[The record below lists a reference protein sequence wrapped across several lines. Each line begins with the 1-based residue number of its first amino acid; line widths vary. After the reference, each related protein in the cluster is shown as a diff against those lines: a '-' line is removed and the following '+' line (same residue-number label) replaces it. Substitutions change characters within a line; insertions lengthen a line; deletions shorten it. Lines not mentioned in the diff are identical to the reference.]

1 MLTNK
6 NNDKTITRNYISR
19 MRHLIKEYNLTKE
32 GKHPRY
38 RFVTDFYK
46 ANNIKRQNFI
56 KYYHRFNQN
65 PCDNSLLPLKRGPKY
80 STRRTIPFIEKKVTT
95 LREQGANRYEISEI
109 LKEKLGRFAPT
120 PSTVYN
126 ILKRYG
132 MNVLKPKQKENKRK
146 IVKNK
151 IGELAHI
158 DCHYLP
164 KGIIMNNNNRLYVV
178 GIIDDYSRLAWCE
191 IVDNIQSLNVMFS
204 LMHLFRQLKHSYGIE
219 FKEAMTDNGPEF
231 GGNSTKSNV
240 DNQMTNPVK
249 RLFYEMGIKHRR
261 IKPYRPQ
268 TNGKIERFWRTF
280 EEDFAQETVFETR
293 QELDDELFKYMIY
306 YNEYRPHQ
314 GLNGKKPV
322 ECLEENV

>member
-1 MLTNK
+1 MLNEKNK
-6 NNDKTITRNYISR
+6 DKTIIRDYVSR
-19 MRHLIKEYNLTKE
+19 MKRLVNEYELTKQ
-32 GKHPRY
+32 GKHPRF
-38 RFVTDFYK
+38 RFVTDFYN
-46 ANNIKRQNFI
+46 ANNLKRQNII
-56 KYYHRFNQN
+56 KYYHRYINN
-65 PCDNSLLPLKRGPKY
+65 PIDYSLLPAKRGPKY
-80 STRRTIPFIEKKVTT
+80 STRRTIRFIEKKVTQ
-95 LREQGANRYEISEI
+95 LREKGANRYEISEI
-109 LKEKLGRFAPT
+109 LKEELGKFAPT

-126 ILKRYG
+126 ILKRY
-132 MNVLKPKQKENKRK
+132 NLNILKPKQKENKRK

-164 KGIIMNNNNRLYVV
+164 KGIIMNNNDRLYVV
-178 GIIDDYSRLAWCE
+178 GIIDDYSRIAWCE

-219 FKEAMTDNGPEF
+219 FKEVMTDNGPEF
-231 GGNSTKSNV
+231 GGNNSKEEN
-240 DNQMTNPVK
+240 NQMTNPVK
-249 RLFYEMGIKHRR
+249 RLFYEMGVKHRR

-280 EEDFAQETVFETR
+280 EEDFIEETVFETR
-293 QELDDELFKYMIY
+293 KELDDELFKYMVY

-322 ECLEENV
+322 DYVEKQ

>member
-1 MLTNK
+1 MLNEKNK
-6 NNDKTITRNYISR
+6 DNTIIRNYISR
-19 MRHLIKEYNLTKE
+19 MKRLVNEYELTKQ
-32 GKHPRY
+32 GKHPRF
-38 RFVTDFYK
+38 RFVTDFYN
-46 ANNIKRQNFI
+46 ANSLKRQNFI
-56 KYYHRFNQN
+56 KYYHRYINN
-65 PCDNSLLPLKRGPKY
+65 PIDHSLLPAKRGPKY
-80 STRRTIPFIEKKVTT
+80 STRRTIRFIEKKVTQ
-95 LREQGANRYEISEI
+95 LREKGANRYEISEI
-109 LKEKLGRFAPT
+109 LKEELGKFAPT

-126 ILKRYG
+126 ILKRY
-132 MNVLKPKQKENKRK
+132 NLNILKPKQKENKRK

-164 KGIIMNNNNRLYVV
+164 KGIIMNNNDRLYVV
-178 GIIDDYSRLAWCE
+178 GIIDDYSRIAWCE

-219 FKEAMTDNGPEF
+219 FKEVMTDNGPEF
-231 GGNSTKSNV
+231 GGNNSKEEN
-240 DNQMTNPVK
+240 NQMTNPVK
-249 RLFYEMGIKHRR
+249 RLFYEMGVKHRR

-280 EEDFAQETVFETR
+280 EEDFVEETVFESR
-293 QELDDELFKYMIY
+293 EELDDELFKYMVY

-322 ECLEENV
+322 DYVEKQ